1 MLLSLVSLNAAR
13 RGAAFFVTIEAKTK
27 ASLPSPKGGV
37 DQRKS
42 PSLARVDCLASPATT
57 PEQPD

>member
-1 MLLSLVSLNAAR
+1 MRLSLVSLNAAASW
-13 RGAAFFVTIEAKTK
+13 RGLFVVAEAKTK
-27 ASLPSPKGGV
+27 VSLASPNGGV